1 MKTTNLI
8 CHTFSKSVWL
18 YGTDCF
24 DKKDLVLYYD
34 IAGNLGSCSLP
45 YILYD
50 KYKNSI
56 PKSERFTY
64 FATAAGGSLICLEFA
79 HQASSK
85 DRQEPLCLVEV
96 NHKEVEDYAKSKL
109 KSTDKTKKSSNP
121 P

>member
-1 MKTTNLI
+1 MKTTNLV

-34 IAGNLGSCSLP
+34 VAGNLGTCSLP

-56 PKSERFTY
+56 PKEERFTY
-64 FATAAGGSLICLEFA
+64 FATAAGGSLICLEFS
-79 HQASSK
+79 HNTSTPK
-85 DRQEPLCLVEV
+85 RTEPLCLVEV

-109 KSTDKTKKSSNP
+109 KPKAKTNP
-121 P
+121 S